1 MAISLLF
8 NTVSIAE
15 YYNRP
20 CTHHS
25 QIKSSIGEGRS
36 VVVDVVEHALGN
48 LQHSL
53 VDDVLVGP
61 AQEPLLE
68 QDSIIHLRRAKPTGC
83 QT

>member
-1 MAISLLF
+1 MQHKQRK
-8 NTVSIAE
+8 NTAK
-15 YYNRP
+15 P

-53 VDDVLVGP
+53 VDDILVGST
-61 AQEPLLE
+61 QEPPLE
-68 QDSIIHLRRAKPTGC
+68 HSRVSRLNRAILTGC